1 MPQFS
6 LYLRSAEVLKPSN
19 FAILF
24 KTYQKISF
32 SKQADCSLT
41 TCFSGP
47 ISSWDFRER
56 APEGYNIYKDQLY
69 RISGSEFH
77 EWLFG
82 PEKFL
87 GHLRNGPL
95 MTKLASGMS
104 QSANGTHQFC
114 QTVRAACNQ
123 PGRAEAVWAETGLSE
138 AALMRCI
145 CALADPVG
153 IFRQMV
159 RAF

>member
-1 MPQFS
+1 MAF
-6 LYLRSAEVLKPSN
+6 RARKVLGT
-19 FAILF
+19 F
-24 KTYQKISF
+24 
-32 SKQADCSLT
+32 
-41 TCFSGP
+41 
-47 ISSWDFRER
+47 
-56 APEGYNIYKDQLY
+56 
-69 RISGSEFH
+69 
-77 EWLFG
+77 
-82 PEKFL
+82 EKRP
-87 GHLRNGPL
+87 HDD
-95 MTKLASGMS
+95 KLAGGMS